1 MEVCRMLSIIIT
13 WIILLSCSY
22 TIGVFVL
29 NLIYRDRSTADPAGE
44 QFIFGIDE
52 CIWAGTVLLSV
63 YAQVFSLFYRV
74 GTSAFI
80 IITILSAVL
89 LVFSLVRFRDTYKDH
104 VSVIRNLSPLQWGL
118 TVIIILSMIS
128 WTNRVPE
135 NYDTYLYHN
144 QAIQWLERYGIIK
157 GLGNL
162 HCRFAYNSAFLPL
175 QALFSFRGLT
185 GQSLHTVNGF
195 YCAFSLIYCFVT
207 NRLISGRR
215 AELADFLKLA
225 SIGYTCFIIPLVSSP
240 GTDTLALTL
249 FLYICIKWNESDNTS
264 HIVTDRYAM
273 LCMLAVFDVT
283 LKLSVAPCV
292 ILALFP
298 IVNYIKQKR
307 PQKIFGHVLM
317 GFLTALP
324 WLIRNVIIS
333 GYLIYPYAQI
343 DLFDVDWKIPSSIAY
358 IDSWK
363 IQVRSKGYTDIAMR
377 TKHVWDWFPG
387 VWFVKYPGFFERFCM
402 ISGIILFAFL
412 FIYLI
417 ICMFKKSFEPKV
429 HLFYGMILI
438 SFYTWFTSAPT
449 IRYGIVFSFALFS
462 IWLHIISNKS
472 NNRFHKLSFI
482 LRGMVYTYIALMF
495 VYASGNWMKLREQP
509 LIMQADY
516 DHIETQMRHYPEY
529 DIWYPAGGTD
539 LCGTDVFPSLPYPKI
554 MDISEMRGDD
564 ISDGFRIRSEYS
576 GRMIDMSGDI
586 YD

>member
-1 MEVCRMLSIIIT
+1 MLSVIIT
-13 WIILLSCSY
+13 WMILPAYSY
-22 TIGVFVL
+22 VLGIFVL
-29 NLIYRDRSTADPAGE
+29 NLIYRNHLTVSTEDDKFA
-44 QFIFGIDE
+44 FGIDE
-52 CIWAGTVLLSV
+52 CIWTGTVLLTV
-63 YAQVFSLFYRV
+63 YAQGFSLFYRV
-74 GTSAFI
+74 GTSAFLI
-80 IITILSAVL
+80 VTILFAVL
-89 LVFSLVRFRDTYKDH
+89 LVFSLVKFKDTYRSHISIIK
-104 VSVIRNLSPLQWGL
+104 NLSPLQWGL
-118 TVIIILSMIS
+118 TIIIILSMIS
-128 WTNRVPE
+128 WTNRIPE

-195 YCAFSLIYCFVT
+195 YCAFSLIYCSLT
-207 NRLISGRR
+207 NRLISRKR
-215 AELADFLKLA
+215 AKLADFLKLA
-225 SIGYTCFIIPLVSSP
+225 SIGYTCFIIPLASSP

-249 FLYICIKWNESDNTS
+249 FLYICIKWNEYDDTP
-264 HIVTDRYAM
+264 HIVTDRYAL

-292 ILALFP
+292 LLALYP
-298 IVNYIKQKR
+298 IINYVKQKK
-307 PQKIFGHVLM
+307 PKKIFSHVVI
-317 GFLTALP
+317 GFLIALP

-402 ISGIILFAFL
+402 ISGIILFTLL
-412 FIYLI
+412 FIYLMIRI
-417 ICMFKKSFEPKV
+417 IKRSFEPKV

-438 SFYTWFTSAPT
+438 SFYIWFTSAPT
-449 IRYGIVFSFALFS
+449 IRYGIVFSFALFA
-462 IWLHIISNKS
+462 IWLHIISYKCNGHFQKI
-472 NNRFHKLSFI
+472 SFI
-482 LRGMVYTYIALMF
+482 LKGVLYTYTALMF
-495 VYASGNWMKLREQP
+495 VYASGNWMKLSEQP
-509 LIMQADY
+509 LVMQADY
-516 DHIETQMRHYPEY
+516 DHIETQMHQYPEY
-529 DIWYPAGGTD
+529 TVWYPVGGSD
-539 LCGTDVFPSLPYPKI
+539 LCGCNVFPSLPYPKI
-554 MDISEMRGDD
+554 IDISEMRGND
-564 ISDGFRIRSEYS
+564 ISDGFRVRSDYTN
-576 GRMIDMSGDI
+576 RMIDMSGDI